1 MKIAIS
7 VQGND
12 GSRMVDPR
20 FGRANGFVVVDL
32 DSGQETLHDNA
43 QNLQATQGA
52 GIQAAQN
59 VARLGV
65 DAVLTGHVGPK
76 AFVTLQT
83 AEIDVY
89 TGVQGT
95 VEEAVASFQAGL
107 LKAAVGADVEGHWT

>member
-7 VQGND
+7 VQGSD

-20 FGRANGFVVVDL
+20 FGRANAFVVVDL

-43 QNLQATQGA
+43 QNLQAAQGA

-65 DAVLTGHVGPK
+65 VAVLTGHVGPK

-95 VEEAVASFQAGL
+95 VEEAVASFQAGR